1 METKQLREVVVYY
14 SNGGKNNAPFSMAVN
29 MAAGVSDAEIEK
41 YFATGKQFNV
51 GTGPFDLMATVE
63 KIEIIK

>member
-29 MAAGVSDAEIEK
+29 MAAGLSDAEIQK
-41 YFATGKQFNV
+41 YFATGREFNV
-51 GTGPFDLMATVE
+51 GAGPYDLMAIVE